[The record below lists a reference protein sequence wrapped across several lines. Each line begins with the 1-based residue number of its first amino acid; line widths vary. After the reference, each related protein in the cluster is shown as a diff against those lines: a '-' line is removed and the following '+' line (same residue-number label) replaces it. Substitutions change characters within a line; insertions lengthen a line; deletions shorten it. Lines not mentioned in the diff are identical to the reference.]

1 MWTLTANLSNI
12 KLKKKCL
19 LPYTVGGKKN
29 MACTTGNICF
39 KFEIVKSPVLMTAL
53 YRNLVFLRVWVLMVQ
68 QDVRFVTIQRIIKTR
83 VL

>member
-19 LPYTVGGKKN
+19 LPYTVCGTKN

-53 YRNLVFLRVWVLMVQ
+53 YRKPSISTCLGVDGSTKREICHNS
-68 QDVRFVTIQRIIKTR
+68 KNY
-83 VL
+83 